1 MNIGIGIL
9 IALIAGTLNGMF
21 ALPMKLTNKWAWENV
36 WLPFSFLSLLVFPL
50 IIVVLSVPKLPELFN
65 SLSIANIL
73 TGLLWGI
80 VVYGGSLLF
89 GISLGYIGIALS
101 FTLLVGSMSIV
112 GIFLPLIIFNSDVLF
127 SVGGILILSGI
138 LLFFISLFFS
148 FRAGRLKEISLKTQN
163 IEPAGNKRSMRT
175 GMSLAITGGVL
186 SGLLSL
192 GMNMNWAK
200 DIIDKAVQIGNADLS
215 YAGNAVLAIV
225 LFGGLIPNVGYCI
238 YLLSKNKTWI
248 LYKEKKYILYWVA
261 ILAMGIPYSA
271 STGLWGIAIS
281 KTMLGR
287 LGPSVGWALFIGMMV
302 ISSNVIGFLTGE
314 WKHTNKKS
322 VSFILVSLG
331 LIISALLSIG
341 YGNFK
346 LY

>member
-1 MNIGIGIL
+1 
-9 IALIAGTLNGMF
+9 
-21 ALPMKLTNKWAWENV
+21 
-36 WLPFSFLSLLVFPL
+36 
-50 IIVVLSVPKLPELFN
+50 
-65 SLSIANIL
+65 
-73 TGLLWGI
+73 
-80 VVYGGSLLF
+80 
-89 GISLGYIGIALS
+89 
-101 FTLLVGSMSIV
+101 
-112 GIFLPLIIFNSDVLF
+112 
-127 SVGGILILSGI
+127 
-138 LLFFISLFFS
+138 
-148 FRAGRLKEISLKTQN
+148 
-163 IEPAGNKRSMRT
+163 
-175 GMSLAITGGVL
+175 
-186 SGLLSL
+186 
-192 GMNMNWAK
+192 
-200 DIIDKAVQIGNADLS
+200 
-215 YAGNAVLAIV
+215 
-225 LFGGLIPNVGYCI
+225 
-238 YLLSKNKTWI
+238 